1 MATINDAPEC
11 LNTNDRAMWCL
22 GFNEAQLLIK
32 ALTAER
38 DKLKSYLLESKNA
51 LEDANGLYFS
61 TYTTESQSPY
71 DILINKLGKLL

>member
-1 MATINDAPEC
+1 MQTVKQRTERIMSM
-11 LNTNDRAMWCL
+11 TH
-22 GFNEAQLLIK
+22 GQLVMHCQD
-32 ALTAER
+32 LTAER